1 MTFILVNMTPLR
13 IKLLVGIC
21 VSVLCYSIR
30 LSAQTATNSG
40 TDTNALKAEMEAATH
55 QVEKIVNQ
63 TVPAYRV
70 TEGMH
75 YSVYK
80 PGWFHEGA
88 TKPDFN
94 NVDVRTTRETANYE
108 QNEYVTSDLNPGLVW
123 RGRDLEFNPM
133 TKYFY
138 TNRTFPKKKL
148 TEAEMLEINRLY
160 RIIGKCESQLYPAPK
175 TAANSDAASD
185 ASAAPEKRGRLL
197 NPYIGAPALILL
209 GLLLIAIYKRRS

>member
-1 MTFILVNMTPLR
+1 M
-13 IKLLVGIC
+13 
-21 VSVLCYSIR
+21 SALCCSTR
-30 LSAQTATNSG
+30 LSAQTLTNSG
-40 TDTNALKAEMEAATH
+40 TDTNAIKAERETAIH

-70 TEGMH
+70 TDGMR

-88 TKPDFN
+88 IKPDFN
-94 NVDVRTTRETANYE
+94 NVDVRTTRETSNYE

-148 TEAEMLEINRLY
+148 TEAEMVEINRLY
-160 RIIGKCESQLYPAPK
+160 RIIGKCENQLYPAPK
-175 TAANSDAASD
+175 TAANTDSGSDTSGT
-185 ASAAPEKRGRLL
+185 PEKRGRLL
-197 NPYIGAPALILL
+197 NPYIGAPAIILL
-209 GLLLIAIYKRRS
+209 GLLLLAIYKRRG

>member
-1 MTFILVNMTPLR
+1 MTPLR
-13 IKLLVGIC
+13 IKLPIG
-21 VSVLCYSIR
+21 LCLLAVCCATR
-30 LSAQTATNSG
+30 LNAQTATSAT
-40 TDTNALKAEMEAATH
+40 TDTNAVKAEMESAIH

-63 TVPAYRV
+63 TVPAYRM

-88 TKPDFN
+88 IKPDFN
-94 NVDVRTTRETANYE
+94 HVDVRTSRETANFE
-108 QNEYVTSDLNPGLVW
+108 QHEYCTSDLNPGLVW
-123 RGRDLEFNPM
+123 RGRDLEFNSM

-160 RIIGKCESQLYPAPK
+160 RIIGNCEKQLNPAPK
-175 TAANSDAASD
+175 QDANSDADSD
-185 ASAAPEKRGRLL
+185 SSAAPEKRKRLL
-197 NPYIGAPALILL
+197 NPYIGGPAIIVL
-209 GLLLIAIYKRRS
+209 GLLLIAIYKRRG